1 MKPGLKDLLWMAVG
15 ATLFGAII
23 LVVLNAPQNQTPAA
37 QLALKDRKIEI
48 VDRMRAA
55 LASASEAEKSA
66 VMATTD
72 QDSQT
77 FANQAR
83 TATATLRQERERLS
97 ELLVAGG
104 SPRQQELLA
113 QFSKTFADL
122 ERVDRN
128 LLALAVQNTNLKAY
142 QLAFGPAGEALQEAD
157 DSLSHL
163 VTERA
168 EANSPEDKQVILL
181 VDDARISA
189 LRIQTLLPPHIAEE
203 SDQKMDELEA
213 RMTRADRAI
222 RKDLAGL
229 AAIRGLAEDKDV
241 ATATACY
248 GRYTAIRSQ
257 ILKLSRENTNVR
269 SLAISLNEKR
279 RAMFLC
285 QDALSALGTAIEQ
298 EFSLEA
304 SGHTPVK
311 PR

>member
-15 ATLFGAII
+15 AALFGAII
-23 LVVLNAPQNQTPAA
+23 LVALNAPPDQTPAA
-37 QLALKDRKIEI
+37 KLALKDRKIEI

-66 VMATTD
+66 VMAATD
-72 QDSQT
+72 QESET

-83 TATATLRQERERLS
+83 AATATLRQEREQLS
-97 ELLVAGG
+97 GLLGAGG
-104 SPRQQELLA
+104 SPRTKDLLA
-113 QFSKTFADL
+113 QFSKTLADL

-128 LLALAVQNTNLKAY
+128 LLNLAVQNTKLKAY

-157 DSLSHL
+157 DALSHL

-168 EANSPEDKQVILL
+168 DSNSPEDKKVIRLA
-181 VDDARISA
+181 DDARISA

-203 SDQKMDELEA
+203 SDQKMDELEV
-213 RMTRADRAI
+213 RMTHEDQAI
-222 RKDLAGL
+222 RKGLADL
-229 AAIRGLAEDKDV
+229 AAIPGLADDKDV

-248 GRYTAIRSQ
+248 GRYTEIRSQ

-269 SLAISLNEKR
+269 SLTISLNEKR

-285 QDALSALGTAIEQ
+285 QDALSALEQAIEQ

-304 SGHTPVK
+304 SGHPPVK